1 MKSQVGAVTRI
12 LVTLLLVTVAGVAG
26 GSSAFAQ
33 PSSVMIW
40 PIHPV
45 VRAGEKATAL
55 WLENRGTAPVTLQIR
70 VVGWEQAEFDDE
82 YRERPDGLIASP
94 PMATIEPG
102 RRQLVRLT
110 RLTEPPAAQEIAYR
124 VLVDELPPA
133 NRAVAVPVS
142 NQTAMGVTF
151 RMRYSLPLFVYGPG
165 LDTPSTPANA
175 AVSWRIVSDGTM
187 RWLEVKND
195 GTTHVRLTNTRVFTA
210 DSGFDL
216 APGLLGYV
224 LGHST
229 MRWRLPDGV
238 PTGEGVTLET
248 RINGALVLPVSYE

>member
-1 MKSQVGAVTRI
+1 MKI
-12 LVTLLLVTVAGVAG
+12 LVALLLVTAAGEA
-26 GSSAFAQ
+26 SAFAQ

-55 WLENRGTAPVTLQIR
+55 WLENRGAAPVTLQIR
-70 VVGWEQAEFDDE
+70 VVGWEQTDFDDE

-110 RLTEPPAAQEIAYR
+110 RLTEPPAARELAYR
-124 VLVDELPPA
+124 VLVDELPPV
-133 NRAVAVPVS
+133 NRAAAVPAA
-142 NQTAMGVTF
+142 NQAAMGVTF
-151 RMRYSLPLFVYGPG
+151 RMRYSLPLFVHGPG
-165 LDTPSTPANA
+165 LESPSASANA
-175 AVSWRIVSDGTM
+175 SVSWRIVSDGPM
-187 RWLEVKND
+187 RWLEVRND
-195 GTTHVRLTNTRVFTA
+195 GTTHVRLTNTRMFTA

-229 MRWRLPDGV
+229 MRWRLPDSA
-238 PTGEGVTLET
+238 PAGEGVTLET
-248 RINGALVLPVSYE
+248 RINGALVLPVSHD